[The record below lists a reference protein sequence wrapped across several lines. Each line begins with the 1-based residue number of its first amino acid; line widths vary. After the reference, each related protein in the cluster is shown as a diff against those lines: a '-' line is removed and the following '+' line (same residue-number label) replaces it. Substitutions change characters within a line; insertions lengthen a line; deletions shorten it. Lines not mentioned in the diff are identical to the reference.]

1 MANPLTAEQAG
12 RDLLE
17 ACREWRRLAEAEGE
31 AIRTR
36 NWDLCSACQ
45 KALQDLR
52 DRVTALMPVVR
63 AEWSQSGGDGPA
75 RQQSLDD
82 TLRQLIGLER
92 RNLTLLKELRA
103 AGHAEIQQL
112 NQSKIKLKQLRR
124 SYGSAHGPVPNL
136 QF

>member
-1 MANPLTAEQAG
+1 MANQLNAEC
-12 RDLLE
+12 DLFE

-45 KALQDLR
+45 TALQDLR

-63 AEWSQSGGDGPA
+63 AEWSQPGGDGAA

-92 RNLTLLKELRA
+92 RNLTLLNNLRA
-103 AGHAEIQQL
+103 AGHAKIQQL
-112 NQSKIKLKQLRR
+112 NQAKIKLKQLRR
-124 SYGSAHGPVPNL
+124 SYGSIPAPALNSYS
-136 QF
+136 